1 MPLDASDGEY
11 FLRTDFE
18 PNRLFKKQG
27 SKWVRISD
35 DNKKVW
41 SAANKLLTS
50 FVNND
55 NLTINTDGTSQAE
68 KVNMSKA
75 VKPKAD

>member
-1 MPLDASDGEY
+1 MNLG
-11 FLRTDFE
+11 
-18 PNRLFKKQG
+18 
-27 SKWVRISD
+27 D

-55 NLTINTDGTSQAE
+55 NITINTDGTTQSE
-68 KVNMSKA
+68 KTNMSKA

>member
-1 MPLDASDGEY
+1 MDCLEV
-11 FLRTDFE
+11 E
-18 PNRLFKKQG
+18 CE
-27 SKWVRISD
+27 RISD

-55 NLTINTDGTSQAE
+55 NITINTDGTTKAE
-68 KVNMSKA
+68 KTNMSKA